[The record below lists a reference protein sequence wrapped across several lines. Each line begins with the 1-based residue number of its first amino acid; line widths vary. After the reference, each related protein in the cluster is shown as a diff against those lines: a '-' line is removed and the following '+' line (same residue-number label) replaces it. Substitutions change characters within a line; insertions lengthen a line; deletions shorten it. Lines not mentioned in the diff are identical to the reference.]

1 MAIEFDGEFDR
12 RVYADWHLPLLSKLF
27 GDRIELRHELYRLTH
42 THRRQHN
49 GGSDDGRCVAWP
61 SPPAR
66 APIWHLIVEMT
77 GARRFLEIGTA
88 MGYATALMAEAAGPE
103 AQVDTIENDL
113 EHADEATAKLDKI
126 GLLGS
131 VRVLR
136 GDAGAILPT
145 LTEPYDVVFADG
157 GGEEISKHLN
167 RLTRPGGV
175 SAEIIASLRDPLI
188 EVLVDLKATLGR
200 GGESDDLALSGARD
214 AYSQIVSQT
223 LDPAPG

>member
-27 GDRIELRHELYRLTH
+27 GDRIELRHELYWLTH

-49 GGSDDGRCVAWP
+49 GGSDVGSCVAWP

-77 GARRFLEIGTA
+77 GAKRFLEIGTA

-103 AQVDTIENDL
+103 AQVDTIESDP
-113 EHADEATAKLDKI
+113 EHADEATAQLDKI

-131 VRVLR
+131 VQVLR
-136 GDAGAILPT
+136 GDAGEILPT
-145 LTEPYDVVFADG
+145 LTEPYDVVFADD
-157 GGEEISKHLN
+157 GGEEISEHLN

-175 SAEIIASLRDPLI
+175 PAGIIASMRDPLI
-188 EVLVDLKATLGR
+188 EVLVDLKAALGR
-200 GGESDDLALSGARD
+200 GGDSDEIALSEGRD
-214 AYSQIVSQT
+214 AYIRTVSGT
-223 LDPAPG
+223 LDSSRG